1 MQELFI
7 SPVARHNS
15 NDMDKKALLYLRVS
29 TDKQAEK
36 GFSLP
41 AQEEACRTYAK
52 THGFSVEHVY
62 RDEGES
68 ARSDDRPQLQEMLA
82 RCDEGDIAAVIVY
95 KLDRFARNVFDHVR
109 NAARIRM
116 KKAELHSVTENIS
129 GTPEGMMVEAILAS
143 VAQFFS
149 GNLARDV
156 LKGMNE
162 RAKQGMCNSKAP
174 PGYKNMRE
182 IINEDVERKFV
193 IPDSKTKDYVIQAFE
208 KFATGGYTV
217 ADLCDW
223 FFSVGM
229 EQKKNKGKP
238 LAISMVSRMLSN
250 KFYIGI
256 TQWNGIEA
264 EGVHEPII
272 SKELF
277 QRVQLV
283 LSDRIHGRSRKRKNL
298 FLLRGLMQ
306 CGECGA
312 NITYEKQLTSSKRLI
327 PYYRCSKRQDNRKV
341 DCTQSY
347 VDANFLE
354 KEIAKA
360 VEAARLPR
368 HIIVK
373 IEKKLAEIHEREQE
387 SVTRERKQIQA
398 KMNQLNEKERSLV
411 NKYLENKLTEEIYET
426 IREEISSERINCK
439 ARLEANESTIQAAIR
454 ILEQAV
460 TFTRDLPVAYKRA
473 PDPIKRR
480 FLAILFKEIVVKD
493 GGLYKV
499 VLNEPLDYLCK
510 EFAQNKNLPVK
521 FDGEAFGDPKE
532 NRTPIWWMRTT
543 CPNR

>member
-1 MQELFI
+1 M
-7 SPVARHNS
+7 V
-15 NDMDKKALLYLRVS
+15 KKALIYLRVS
-29 TDKQAEK
+29 TDRQAEK

-52 THGFSVEHVY
+52 VNDFLVEHVY

-95 KLDRFARNVFDHVR
+95 KLDRFARNTFDHMQNV
-109 NAARIRM
+109 ARIRSA
-116 KKAELHSVTENIS
+116 KAQLLSVTENLTE
-129 GTPEGMMVEAILAS
+129 TPEGLLVEGILAG

-182 IINEDVERKFV
+182 IINEELERKFV
-193 IPDSKTKDYVIQAFE
+193 VPDPKTKDYVVQAFQ
-208 KFATGGYTV
+208 KFATGSYTV

-229 EQKKNKGKP
+229 TQKKTKDKP
-238 LAISMVSRMLSN
+238 LAVSMVSRMLSN
-250 KFYIGI
+250 KFYIGV
-256 TQWNGIEA
+256 TRWNGIEA

-298 FLLRGLMQ
+298 FLLRGIMT
-306 CGECGA
+306 CGECGEI
-312 NITYEKQLTSSKRLI
+312 ITYENQVTSSKRLI
-327 PYYRCSKRQDNRKV
+327 PYYRCSKRRGGRKV
-341 DCTQSY
+341 DCGQSY
-347 VDANFLE
+347 IQADVLE
-354 KEIAKA
+354 KQMLEA
-360 VEAARLPR
+360 VEAARLPAR
-368 HIIVK
+368 VVA
-373 IEKKLAEIHEREQE
+373 KLEAKLKEIHEREQE

-398 KMNQLNEKERSLV
+398 KIDQLNEKERSLV

-439 ARLEANESTIQAAIR
+439 ARLEAGEGTLQAAIR
-454 ILEQAV
+454 VLEQAIV
-460 TFTRDLPVAYKRA
+460 FARDLPKAYKRA
-473 PDPIKRR
+473 LDPIKRPN
-480 FLAILFKEIVVKD
+480 LLSIVFKEVLVKD
-493 GGLYKV
+493 GGLYRAT
-499 VLNEPLDYLCK
+499 LNAPLDYLCK
-510 EFAQNKNLPVK
+510 TFE
-521 FDGEAFGDPKE
+521 
-532 NRTPIWWMRTT
+532 
-543 CPNR
+543 PNRKNATILFDSVSSGEPSRDATNEYIAR